1 MTIDN
6 ETIINAAM
14 AECFYEI
21 RPREWSCSEDEL
33 ITFARKIAEMQ
44 IEIDAGICDKW
55 VSVNHV
61 YTNGAIRCAEDI
73 RSQK

>member
-6 ETIINAAM
+6 ETIMEIAR
-14 AECFYEI
+14 ECATNEVDAGF
-21 RPREWSCSEDEL
+21 L
-33 ITFARKIAEMQ
+33 TQTFAIAFAHRIAEMQ
-44 IEIDAGICDKW
+44 REIDAGICDKW
-55 VSVNHV
+55 VDVNHV